1 MAKSLNDV
9 FCLKKKLT
17 ERGMKLLGAVQL
29 TNELCAES
37 EVHFAG
43 KYAIVVGNAGSDMWE
58 AFMKSE
64 EFLDGEDDPMNR
76 WVRRV
81 ISGMVEALGCHVR
94 YPSDEPYWPFQR
106 IACEA
111 TQAHNSPIGLL
122 VHPKYG
128 LWHAYRAIIILN
140 QDNEMYGVVQELIA
154 SVQNMDHPCES
165 CIDKPCLSSCPVVA
179 FSGSELDTET
189 CFKHLDSPK
198 SPDCMSIGC
207 GARNACPYGL
217 PYKYAEAQI
226 KFHMKSYRGPQ

>member
-140 QDNEMYGVVQELIA
+140 QDNEMYGVA
-154 SVQNMDHPCES
+154 
-165 CIDKPCLSSCPVVA
+165 
-179 FSGSELDTET
+179 